1 MSTATDA
8 HDPSAR
14 DYADTSPEDWG
25 GKLERRE
32 HVGSIAGTGRAGHGR
47 GQEHRP
53 RHRTH
58 AWRATAPRCWSTDA
72 TTARRSTSV
81 VKEIEAAGGKAQA
94 AMGDVSDP
102 AIAPKLAKQAEAL
115 GGVDI
120 LVSNAGLRRQT
131 SFLDMSFE
139 EWREILSVAL
149 DGAFLLGKAFVPQ
162 MVAKGQGGAFVAM
175 SGISTHI
182 GTPNR
187 CHVSAS
193 KSGLEGLMRALA
205 IELAPHRIT
214 CNALS
219 PGCDRHRARC
229 FGGSRA
235 AQPHQSADPAQALRH
250 GRRDRRHGPP
260 AGRPGRHLHHR
271 PDHPRERR

>member
-1 MSTATDA
+1 MSLPLHGKVALVTGAGKNIGRAIALTL
-8 HDPSAR
+8 AR
-14 DYADTSPEDWG
+14 DGATILVNGRSDKATVDG
-25 GKLERRE
+25 M
-32 HVGSIAGTGRAGHGR
+32 VGEIA
-47 GQEHRP
+47 
-53 RHRTH
+53 
-58 AWRATAPRCWSTDA
+58 
-72 TTARRSTSV
+72 
-81 VKEIEAAGGKAQA
+81 AAGGRAVA

-102 AIAPKLAKQAEAL
+102 AVAPRLAAEADKQF

-175 SGISTHI
+175 SGISTHV

-205 IELAPHRIT
+205 VELAPHRIT
-214 CNALS
+214 CNAIS
-219 PGCDRHRARC
+219 PGAIDTTRGASGGPIPANRINRPIPLGR
-229 FGGSRA
+229 FGTVDEIA
-235 AQPHQSADPAQALRH
+235 AMVRLLV
-250 GRRDRRHGPP
+250 GPE
-260 AGRPGRHLHHR
+260 GTFITGQTIHVNGGEFLT
-271 PDHPRERR
+271 

>member
-1 MSTATDA
+1 MGNDRKPLQGRVALVT
-8 HDPSAR
+8 
-14 DYADTSPEDWG
+14 G
-25 GKLERRE
+25 
-32 HVGSIAGTGRAGHGR
+32 AGRNIGRAIALALAQDGAAIVVNGR
-47 GQEHRP
+47 ADRG
-53 RHRTH
+53 
-58 AWRATAPRCWSTDA
+58 AVDG
-72 TTARRSTSV
+72 V
-81 VKEIEAAGGKAQA
+81 VREIEAAGGKAIV
-94 AMGDVSDP
+94 AMGDISDP
-102 AIAPKLAKQAEAL
+102 KVPPRLAEEAAEAF

-149 DGAFLLGKAFVPQ
+149 DGAFLLGKAFIPQ

-219 PGCDRHRARC
+219 PGAIDTARGASAGAAPANRVNRPIPLKR
-229 FGGSRA
+229 FGTVDEIA
-235 AQPHQSADPAQALRH
+235 AMVRLLV
-250 GRRDRRHGPP
+250 GPE
-260 AGRPGRHLHHR
+260 GTFITGQTIHVNGGEFLT
-271 PDHPRERR
+271 

>member
-1 MSTATDA
+1 MSAALQGRVALVTGAGKNIGRAIALTL
-8 HDPSAR
+8 AR
-14 DYADTSPEDWG
+14 DGATVLVNGRND
-25 GKLERRE
+25 RE
-32 HVGSIAGTGRAGHGR
+32 AVG
-47 GQEHRP
+47 
-53 RHRTH
+53 
-58 AWRATAPRCWSTDA
+58 
-72 TTARRSTSV
+72 SV

-94 AMGDVSDP
+94 AMGDISDP
-102 AIAPKLAKQAEAL
+102 AVAPKLARQAEAL

-162 MVAKGQGGAFVAM
+162 MVAKGQGGAFVAL

-219 PGCDRHRARC
+219 PGAIDTT
-229 FGGSRA
+229 RA
-235 AQPHQSADPAQALRH
+235 ASAGPAPPSRVNRPIPLKRFGTVDEIAAMVRLLV
-250 GRRDRRHGPP
+250 GPE
-260 AGRPGRHLHHR
+260 GSFITGQTIHVNGGEFLT
-271 PDHPRERR
+271 

>member
-1 MSTATDA
+1 MSAPLQGRIALVTGAGRNIGRAIALTL
-8 HDPSAR
+8 AR
-14 DYADTSPEDWG
+14 DGATVLVNGRND
-25 GKLERRE
+25 RE
-32 HVGSIAGTGRAGHGR
+32 AV
-47 GQEHRP
+47 
-53 RHRTH
+53 
-58 AWRATAPRCWSTDA
+58 DA
-72 TTARRSTSV
+72 V
-81 VKEIEAAGGKAQA
+81 VKEIEAAGGKARP

-102 AIAPKLAKQAEAL
+102 AVAPRLAGQAEAL

-205 IELAPHRIT
+205 IELAPYRIT

-219 PGCDRHRARC
+219 PGAIDTT
-229 FGGSRA
+229 RA
-235 AQPHQSADPAQALRH
+235 ASAGPAPASRTNRPIPLKRF
-250 GRRDRRHGPP
+250 GTVDEIAAMVRLLVGPE
-260 AGRPGRHLHHR
+260 GTFITGQTIHVNGGEFLT
-271 PDHPRERR
+271 